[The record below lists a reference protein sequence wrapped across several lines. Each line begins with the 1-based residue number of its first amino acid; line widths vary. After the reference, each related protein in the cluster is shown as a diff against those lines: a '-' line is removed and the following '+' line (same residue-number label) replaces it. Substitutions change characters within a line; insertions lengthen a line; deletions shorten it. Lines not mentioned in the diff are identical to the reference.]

1 MKVLQIIN
9 CAYRATTEEQDDT
22 IVWITHAMKG
32 AGAELDVLLS
42 GDAVNYSVAAQN
54 SEGLSFGDWQQT
66 QPPRLARDIEGLV
79 GKGVDVYLVDEDVR
93 DRGPLAV
100 PKKLRNAPTGL
111 MQKLGYGKEYKY
123 PHNFSG
129 NYVAEDYLPQELIGQ
144 RYYEPTDAGEESAI
158 KAQLAERRKPTSE

>member
-54 SEGLSFGDWQQT
+54 SEGLSFGDWQQS

-79 GKGVDVYLVDEDVR
+79 GKGVEVYLVDEDVR
-93 DRGPLAV
+93 DRGLDDSLMIEGLQRIPRAEL
-100 PKKLRNAPTGL
+100 PMLYESYDKLW
-111 MQKLGYGKEYKY
+111 QW
-123 PHNFSG
+123 
-129 NYVAEDYLPQELIGQ
+129 
-144 RYYEPTDAGEESAI
+144 
-158 KAQLAERRKPTSE
+158 

>member
-79 GKGVDVYLVDEDVR
+79 GKGVEVYLVDEDVR
-93 DRGPLAV
+93 DRGLNDSQMIEGLQRIPRADL
-100 PKKLRNAPTGL
+100 PTLYETYDKLW
-111 MQKLGYGKEYKY
+111 QW
-123 PHNFSG
+123 
-129 NYVAEDYLPQELIGQ
+129 
-144 RYYEPTDAGEESAI
+144 
-158 KAQLAERRKPTSE
+158 